1 MSERTGLLEH
11 PSIPS
16 RACDDRL
23 PCRSSS
29 LEFPYDDRP
38 DAISR
43 WHCSGRHCS
52 GQHCSRSQSR
62 RETIARSVNPVD
74 ARAERLMKS
83 PQMNRFAQSQI
94 DKKECRRCSTRL
106 KHNRSTPGGSHDELT
121 SVVEHSERESHLTPP
136 LDALQWTIF
145 TPVTIQHQNRQ
156 IKITS
161 HPRPIDD
168 ARAHRRV
175 A

>member
-1 MSERTGLLEH
+1 LLEH
-11 PSIPS
+11 PSISS
-16 RACDDRL
+16 RACDARH
-23 PCRSSS
+23 PCRSSR
-29 LEFPYDDRP
+29 LELLYDDRP
-38 DAISR
+38 DAIPR
-43 WHCSGRHCS
+43 RHP
-52 GQHCSRSQSR
+52 SRSRSR
-62 RETIARSVNPVD
+62 RETVARSVNPAD
-74 ARAERLMKS
+74 TPAARVTKRQLNS
-83 PQMNRFAQSQI
+83 QQMNRFAQSRI
-94 DKKECRRCSTRL
+94 DKKECRWRSTRL

-168 ARAHRRV
+168 ARAHLGV